1 MIRRP
6 KPMSDEI
13 AETPQTIKRLELT
26 TSPHLHNN
34 WSTPRA
40 MWMVGAALLPT
51 TAAAL
56 IFFGWNQIDI
66 LLAGILCAVGTE
78 ALIQKLRKQPVT
90 IGDGSAVLTGWLL
103 ALTLPPDFSPALTG
117 LGAVVAVGIG
127 KHIFGGLG
135 YNIFNPALVGRAFLQ
150 AAFPVAMT
158 TWKNPNFVDT
168 VTSATPLGAL
178 KFDAVTYPLAPMFFG
193 NTGGSLGE
201 TSAIALLAGGIFLIA
216 VRIVNWRIPAGM
228 TIGILAFGTLAWR
241 INVQDYPSPLY
252 HFLGGGFL
260 LGSLFMATD
269 WVSSPVTSRG
279 MWIFGFGISL
289 IVVVIRV
296 FGGLPEGM
304 MYAILIMNAFVP
316 MIDRYTRP
324 AVFGAAP

>member
-1 MIRRP
+1 MP
-6 KPMSDEI
+6 DDTAEI
-13 AETPQTIKRLELT
+13 NQAKNRLELT

-34 WSTPRA
+34 WSTQRA
-40 MWMVGAALLPT
+40 MWMVGVALLPCT
-51 TAAAL
+51 VASMM
-56 IFFGWNQIDI
+56 FFGWTQIFI
-66 LLAGILCAVGTE
+66 LLTGILCAVGTE

-90 IGDGSAVLTGWLL
+90 ISDGSAVLTGWLL
-103 ALTLPPDFSPALTG
+103 ALTLPPDFSAVETG
-117 LGAVVAVGIG
+117 IGAVVAVGIG

-158 TWKNPNFVDT
+158 TWKSPNFVDT

-178 KFDAVTYPLAPMFFG
+178 KFDAVTSSLIPMFFG

-201 TSAIALLAGGIFLIA
+201 TSALALLSGGIFLIA
-216 VRIVNWRIPAGM
+216 VGIVNWRIPAAM
-228 TIGILAFGTLAWR
+228 TIGVLVFGALVQQL
-241 INVQDYPSPLY
+241 NMQDYPSPLY
-252 HFLGGGFL
+252 HLLGGGFL
-260 LGSLFMATD
+260 LGAFFMATD
-269 WVSSPVTSRG
+269 WVSSPVTGRG
-279 MWIFGFGISL
+279 MWIFGLGISL

-316 MIDRYTRP
+316 MIDRFTRP
-324 AVFGAAP
+324 RVFGAAA

>member
-1 MIRRP
+1 MT
-6 KPMSDEI
+6 S
-13 AETPQTIKRLELT
+13 ETNQTPTTQNRLQLT

-34 WSTPRA
+34 WTTPRA
-40 MWMVGAALLPT
+40 MWAVSAALAPS

-56 IFFGWNQIDI
+56 LFFGWSQIGI
-66 LLAGILCAVGTE
+66 LLTSILCAAATE

-90 IGDGSAVLTGWLL
+90 IGDGSVVLTGWLL
-103 ALTLPPDFSPALTG
+103 ALTLPPDFSLVSAG
-117 LGAVVAVGIG
+117 IGAIAAVGVG
-127 KHIFGGLG
+127 KHVFGGLG

-158 TWKNPNFVDT
+158 TWRSPNFADA

-178 KFDAVTYPLAPMFFG
+178 KFDAAASALFPMFAG
-193 NTGGSLGE
+193 NTGGCLGE
-201 TSAIALLAGGIFLIA
+201 TSALAVLASGVFLI
-216 VRIVNWRIPAGM
+216 VIGIVNWRIPASM
-228 TIGILAFGTLAWR
+228 TLGVLVFGTLIWLMNPQAH
-241 INVQDYPSPLY
+241 PSPVY
-252 HFLGGGFL
+252 HLLGGGFM
-260 LGSLFMATD
+260 LGALFMATD

-279 MWIFGFGISL
+279 MWIFGLGISL

-316 MIDRYTRP
+316 MIDRFTRP
-324 AVFGAAP
+324 RVFGAVA

>member
-1 MIRRP
+1 
-6 KPMSDEI
+6 MSDEI
-13 AETPQTIKRLELT
+13 TETPQTKNRLELT

-34 WSTPRA
+34 WSTQKA
-40 MWMVGAALLPT
+40 MWMVSAALLPT

-56 IFFGWNQIDI
+56 IFFGWTQIDI
-66 LLAGILCAVGTE
+66 LLTGILCAVGTE

-90 IGDGSAVLTGWLL
+90 VGDGSAVLTGWLL
-103 ALTLPPDFSPALTG
+103 ALTLPPDFSPVSTG
-117 LGAVVAVGIG
+117 IGVVVAVAIG

-150 AAFPVAMT
+150 AAFPVEMT
-158 TWKNPNFVDT
+158 TWKNPNLVDT

-178 KFDAVTYPLAPMFFG
+178 KFDAVTSPLAPMFFG

-201 TSAIALLAGGIFLIA
+201 TSALALLAGGIFLMA
-216 VRIVNWRIPAGM
+216 VRIVNWRIPAAM
-228 TIGILAFGTLAWR
+228 TIGILFFGSLVWR
-241 INVQDYPSPLY
+241 VNVQDYPSPLY
-252 HFLGGGFL
+252 HLLGGGFL
-260 LGSLFMATD
+260 LGALFMATD
-269 WVSSPVTSRG
+269 WVSSPVTRRG

>member
-1 MIRRP
+1 MP
-6 KPMSDEI
+6 EEI
-13 AETPQTIKRLELT
+13 TETPQIKNRLELT

-40 MWMVGAALLPT
+40 MWMVGAALLPC

-56 IFFGWNQIDI
+56 VFFGWTQIFI
-66 LLAGILCAVGTE
+66 LLTSILCAVGTE
-78 ALIQKLRKQPVT
+78 ALIQKLRKQPGT
-90 IGDGSAVLTGWLL
+90 AGDGSAVLTGWLL
-103 ALTLPPDFSPALTG
+103 ALTLPPGFSLVSTG
-117 LGAVVAVGIG
+117 IGAVVAVGIG

-158 TWKNPNFVDT
+158 TWESPNFVDT

-178 KFDAVTYPLAPMFFG
+178 KFDAVTSSLAPMFFG

-201 TSAIALLAGGIFLIA
+201 TSALALLAGGIFLIA
-216 VRIVNWRIPAGM
+216 IGIVNWRIPAAM
-228 TIGILAFGTLAWR
+228 TIGALVFGTPVWLM
-241 INVQDYPSPLY
+241 NVQQYPSPVY
-252 HFLGGGFL
+252 HLLGGGFL
-260 LGSLFMATD
+260 LGALFMATD
-269 WVSSPVTSRG
+269 WVSSPVTNRG
-279 MWIFGFGISL
+279 MWIFGLGISL

-316 MIDRYTRP
+316 MIDRFTRP
-324 AVFGAAP
+324 RVFGAVA